1 MNKIR
6 INVRVTELGDTALRL
21 VELYKREELLKND
34 MFLVKI
40 FIEIEE
46 KAQEITI
53 AVKRDI
59 VYSKLEEA
67 DTKRDKAIRVFSKL
81 LKGYESIPVE
91 ELRNHAQKLM
101 AIFKKYGMK
110 ITNENYTS
118 QSNLIASLLEELSA
132 AELQISIEK
141 LLGIKE
147 AIDDIREKQNAF
159 IQLRSAYEAE
169 LANRKSKA
177 NATALKKPLLELI
190 NKKLVPYV
198 SAMSIAQ
205 PELFREFIG
214 KFSEIINSTN
224 VLVKNRGKK

>member
-40 FIEIEE
+40 FVEIEE

-214 KFSEIINSTN
+214 KSSEIINSTN

>member
-40 FIEIEE
+40 FVEIEE